1 MPKTKKRSE
10 WTVILVMTGVV
21 LAGCGRNSSG
31 KPAPIQLQESF
42 KKAAAPVQREVVQ
55 ATAAFETGNYT
66 QAILIMNRLVQNQ
79 PVDKAQ
85 KQALDALIVQTR
97 QAVHQDPKRDGPQ
110 LYKAMADLTF
120 RLHGEN

>member
-1 MPKTKKRSE
+1 MLTTTKRNG
-10 WTVILVMTGVV
+10 WTMILVMAGAV

-42 KKAAAPVQREVVQ
+42 KKAAAPVKQEVAQ
-55 ATAAFETGNYT
+55 ATAAFESGNYT
-66 QAILIMNRLVQNQ
+66 QAILIMDRLVQNQ
-79 PVDKAQ
+79 PVDAAQ

-97 QAVHQDPKRDGPQ
+97 QAVHQDPKRDSPQ
-110 LYKAMADLTF
+110 LYKAMADLTL